1 MKMNRRDFLKGAAVT
16 GALAAGS
23 TLAGF
28 SPALAAEDKAASEE
42 KVTSEYLTAESAK
55 QKWAFEVAPDP
66 ITDID
71 EVVDADVVVVGA
83 GTAGLV
89 TAYSALQEGLD
100 VVVVTASSVPIS
112 RGGSNNAIYSKQME
126 KEGFERQ
133 KPYYILKEMAEN
145 SNNVDQRKWYK
156 YYHNSEE
163 AMNWM
168 IDIMEDAGY
177 QTAIERTSNMAED
190 SLFYQAPA
198 AHGWINDENK
208 SVGMTQP
215 FVVNTLSDKIQEE
228 GGQVFFKNIGR
239 QLVRGDEPNGT
250 SGRVTGVICE
260 REDGTYAQYNGSKA
274 VVLATGDFSS
284 NRDMMAKYAPQA
296 MDMVSDEVYDNVD
309 YDKEFVFGG
318 LYPGDGQ
325 RMGLW
330 VGAAWQKTFPCAP
343 MGATINAGTTP
354 NAYQNFWGLLVNR
367 DGQRFMNEYCSNIL
381 GGRAQ
386 TLQPGGESFAIWDV
400 DYSNLPD
407 WYAGQ
412 GGYGILEK
420 STPEEVVELWEAN
433 VESGLYIKGDTL
445 EEVLEKVGL
454 PVEETMA
461 TINRYNE
468 MCEAREDTDFFKR
481 SENLFPIKTAPFYA
495 NKASGTPGILT
506 ILGGLRTDDNMRVCD
521 ADDNPIEGL
530 YNVGTMIGDFY
541 SGFYTFQVEGV
552 NYGACCLTFGYLT
565 GKFIAENGDAA
576 PASQDAADKDVDE
589 DKAADKDT
597 GETSAEKEDAAAPAK
612 EAASAEESPDE
623 EAAGVDCSPCHGDAH
638 KPGEENP
645 HGY

>member
-1 MKMNRRDFLKGAAVT
+1 MELNRRDFLKGAVVT
-16 GALAAGS
+16 GALAAGGA
-23 TLAGF
+23 LAGCA
-28 SPALAAEDKAASEE
+28 PAAKEGNAANGTAAAPAEGAA
-42 KVTSEYLTAESAK
+42 SEYLTAASAT
-55 QKWAFEVAPDP
+55 QKWAFEIPPEP
-66 ITDID
+66 ITDIA
-71 EVVDADVVVVGA
+71 ETVEADVVVVGA

-89 TAYSALQEGLD
+89 TAYSALQQGLD

-126 KEGFERQ
+126 KEGFPRQ
-133 KPYYILKEMAEN
+133 DPYFILKEMAEN
-145 SNNVDQRKWYK
+145 SNNVDQRKWYR

-168 IDIMEDAGY
+168 IDIMEGAGF
-177 QTAIERTSNMAED
+177 QTGIERTSNMVED

-198 AHGWINDENK
+198 AHGWINAENQA
-208 SVGMTQP
+208 VGMTQP
-215 FVVNTLSDKIQEE
+215 FVVNTLSEKIQAE
-228 GGQVFFKNIGR
+228 GGRVLFKNIGR
-239 QLVRGDEPNGT
+239 QLVRGGVPNGT
-250 SGRVTGVICE
+250 TGRVTGIVCE
-260 REDGTYAQYNGSKA
+260 REDGSFAQYNGTRA

-296 MDMVSDEVYDNVD
+296 LDMVADEVYDTVD

-318 LYPGDGQ
+318 LFPGDGQ

-386 TLQPGGESFAIWDV
+386 TLQPGGESFALWDV
-400 DYSNLPD
+400 NYSNLPD
-407 WYAGQ
+407 WYPGQ

-420 STPEEVVELWEAN
+420 LAPEQVVELWEDSVA
-433 VESGLYIKGDTL
+433 SGAYIKGDTL
-445 EEVLEKVGL
+445 EEVLEQVGL
-454 PVEETMA
+454 PVEETIA
-461 TINRYNE
+461 TIERYNE
-468 MCEAREDTDFFKR
+468 LCEAKEDTDFFKR
-481 SENLFPIKTAPFYA
+481 PENLFPIKTPPFYA
-495 NKASGTPGILT
+495 NKAAGTPGLLT

-521 ADDNPIEGL
+521 ADDHPIEGL
-530 YNVGTMIGDFY
+530 YNVGTMVGDFY

-565 GKFIAENGDAA
+565 GKFIAEN
-576 PASQDAADKDVDE
+576 E
-589 DKAADKDT
+589 
-597 GETSAEKEDAAAPAK
+597 
-612 EAASAEESPDE
+612 
-623 EAAGVDCSPCHGDAH
+623 
-638 KPGEENP
+638 
-645 HGY
+645 